1 MELVQYNGPFNSGD
15 EIKTEVR
22 YDYTVVHIGIQIPK
36 RQPIA
41 AWKSKEYSPD
51 LTINGNPYAVNENGI
66 LEFDGTSEISFT
78 VKFNKT
84 LPPETI
90 LDVIYKSTEE

>member
-1 MELVQYNGPFNSGD
+1 MELIQYKGPFKSGD
-15 EIKTEVR
+15 EITAEAR
-22 YDYTVVHIGIQIPK
+22 YDYTMVHIGIQIPQ

-41 AWKSKEYSPD
+41 TWKSQEYPPD
-51 LTINGNPYAVNENGI
+51 LTINGKSYAVNENGI

-78 VKFNKT
+78 VKFNKE